1 MACLSRRVLA
11 DLDQLM
17 GTAAIPFESEDSAQS
32 LWERFFA
39 DFPASV
45 EEWSRSINRWNRWEE
60 EHLLVERPSPE
71 DLARHLKFI
80 KRLMFFGQ
88 LCALVATHPDYG
100 DVQTAEMVTA
110 SQEVLRNKLRMFH
123 QPMGDEEAGKIL
135 AEVFPAS

>member
-1 MACLSRRVLA
+1 MT
-11 DLDQLM
+11 M
-17 GTAAIPFESEDSAQS
+17 ESEDSAPS
-32 LWERFFA
+32 VWERLLT

-45 EEWSRSINRWNRWEE
+45 EEWSRCINRWNRWEE
-60 EHLLVERPSPE
+60 EHLLVEHPSPE
-71 DLARHLKFI
+71 DIARHLKFI

-100 DVQTAEMVTA
+100 DARTAEMVTS

-123 QPMGDEEAGKIL
+123 QPMGDDETEKIL